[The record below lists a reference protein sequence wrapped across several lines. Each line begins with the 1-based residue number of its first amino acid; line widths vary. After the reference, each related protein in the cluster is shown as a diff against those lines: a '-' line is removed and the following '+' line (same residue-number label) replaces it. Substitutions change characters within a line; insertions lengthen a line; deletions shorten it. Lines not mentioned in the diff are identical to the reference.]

1 MPTLQSLSPDQI
13 TDAVTEAR
21 TRDLPCTLT
30 VWEDGRWVNRHSRV
44 LRISDRRLWLELPPA
59 SAGSALHEFTP
70 AEKVGLSFK
79 LKHHKYLCS
88 VVVADIEQMP
98 RDDGDSEPVLS
109 VCYPSRMNRL
119 QRRAY
124 QRVPVPA
131 NRIVR
136 ASFWPG
142 GREAEPTKPSPD
154 RPVWTGRVT
163 DLSAGGLQLML
174 PVESLELLDP
184 GYVVGIRVS
193 FGAGSERAVYA
204 DAQYRHATPV
214 DEVAPVPGRPDDT
227 PCVLVGFQF
236 VGLGQT
242 REGQESLERISYHV
256 AEFQRILDTDAKAQQ
271 RRPSASHA
279 RATDAAR

>member
-1 MPTLQSLSPDQI
+1 MPTLQSLSADQI
-13 TDAVTEAR
+13 THAVDEAR

-30 VWEDGRWVNRHSRV
+30 VWEGNRWVNRYSRIV
-44 LRISDRRLWLELPPA
+44 RTSDRRVLLELPPA
-59 SAGSALHEFTP
+59 SAGCAPHEFTP

-88 VVVADIEQMP
+88 VVAAGIEQLP
-98 RDDGDSEPVLS
+98 LDDGGSEPVLS

-142 GREAEPTKPSPD
+142 GREAEPNKPCPE

-184 GYVVGIRVS
+184 GYVVGVRVS
-193 FGAGSERAVYA
+193 FGAGSEQAVYA
-204 DAQYRHATPV
+204 DAQYRHATPA
-214 DEVAPVPGRPDDT
+214 EEKPPAPGGPDG

-242 REGQESLERISYHV
+242 REGQDSLERISYHV
-256 AEFQRILDTDAKAQQ
+256 AEFQRAWDAQDKADD
-271 RRPSASHA
+271 RHASASRVSG
-279 RATDAAR
+279 RAAD